1 MAQQFSEADQKRITF
16 LSLLSS
22 AATANQDMPD
32 AVYAI
37 AKGWLSDMEE
47 DGFFE
52 ESRPTQQRSEP
63 SARRGSSGRQSNG
76 GNRGRNG
83 GGGFSGNMQNP
94 DGPPSDKQVNF
105 LLTLTDEYSRREIED
120 MTKADV
126 SALIEDLK

>member
-1 MAQQFSEADQKRITF
+1 MAQEFSVTDQKRITF

-22 AATANQDMPD
+22 AATLDVSGEDPYELAG
-32 AVYAI
+32 A
-37 AKGWLSDMEE
+37 WLEQMEK

-63 SARRGSSGRQSNG
+63 SARRGSSSRQSSG